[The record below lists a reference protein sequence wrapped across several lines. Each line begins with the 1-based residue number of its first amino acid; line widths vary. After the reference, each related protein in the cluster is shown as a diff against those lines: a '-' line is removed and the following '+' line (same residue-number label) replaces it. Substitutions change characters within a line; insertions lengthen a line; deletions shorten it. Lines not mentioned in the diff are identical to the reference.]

1 MSIREKIMIYALDS
15 KLRLLELE
23 SGDMIGDKVEIEA
36 VISCRGKK
44 RNAIIEKM
52 IDRLSLHKDVA
63 SIGWKNL

>member
-44 RNAIIEKM
+44 RNAIIEK
-52 IDRLSLHKDVA
+52 
-63 SIGWKNL
+63 